1 MSNGA
6 RGEPD
11 GVENGGL
18 QRAARLET
26 RNFFRRNANRV
37 SRPRIP
43 AVALGAA
50 ADHEGPEAA
59 NGDAAA
65 AAQRIEHAAHEGLE
79 RLLRGDLRSAGGL
92 RHRGDEIGLGHALIY
107 PMRWR
112 EVKTARAQRLRRSMA
127 ASRSSALKGFSS
139 TAMRADWRN
148 VHAPGLAVSPVMKR
162 KRPASAGC
170 AATASR

>member
-6 RGEPD
+6 RGAPD
-11 GVENGGL
+11 GLENGGL

-26 RNFFRRNANRV
+26 RNFFRRNANRI

-43 AVALGAA
+43 AVALGAP

-59 NGDAAA
+59 DGDAAA
-65 AAQRIEHAAHEGLE
+65 AAQRLEHAAHERLE

-92 RHRGDEIGLGHALIY
+92 RHRGDELGLGHAPIY

-112 EVKTARAQRLRRSMA
+112 EVKTVRAQRLKRSTA
-127 ASRSSALKGFSS
+127 ASRSSALNGFSS
-139 TAMRADWRN
+139 TAMCEDCRN
-148 VHAPGLAVSPVMKR
+148 AHAPGLAVSPVMNR